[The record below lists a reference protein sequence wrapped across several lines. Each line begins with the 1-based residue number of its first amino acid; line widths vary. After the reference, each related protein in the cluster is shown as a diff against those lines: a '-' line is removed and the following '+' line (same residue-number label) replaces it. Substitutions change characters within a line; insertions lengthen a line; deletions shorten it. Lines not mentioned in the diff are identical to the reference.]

1 MQAPWWLSSPT
12 ACGIMVPWPGEL
24 RTLHGPTRQIRN
36 HWTTRE
42 VSLQMIFTEGSEWN
56 WAKGSQ
62 GEDYGAG
69 WGADRQYFHKP
80 KRAGGQEYW
89 VGTSTPDSAISF
101 RPRLHFL
108 TKAERGLENLWGLVR
123 FCLWFPGW
131 LLRLGEGRP
140 QWRAAA
146 DRERGLSWAW
156 AENGAPRPCSGPFTH
171 LVLGIFILMLW
182 RQD

>member
-1 MQAPWWLSSPT
+1 MCCFSTGLHTVVAEPFASVFCSLSLES
-12 ACGIMVPWPGEL
+12 
-24 RTLHGPTRQIRN
+24 R
-36 HWTTRE
+36 RE

-123 FCLWFPGW
+123 FCL
-131 LLRLGEGRP
+131 
-140 QWRAAA
+140 
-146 DRERGLSWAW
+146 
-156 AENGAPRPCSGPFTH
+156 
-171 LVLGIFILMLW
+171 
-182 RQD
+182 